1 MAKRT
6 ASAKKQARAG
16 ARRAVR
22 NRSVKSAVK
31 TRVTRARRAVAEHDV
46 DAAREIGL
54 AAVSGLDR
62 AAEKGILHPNNAARR
77 KSRLMKLLN
86 SVVAAEPE
94 AATAAKR
101 SAKKATPAKK
111 AAPAK
116 PAAPAAK
123 GAPAKKATAKPAAAK
138 KTPAKKK

>member
-54 AAVSGLDR
+54 ASVSGLER
-62 AAEKGILHPNNAARR
+62 AAEKGILHPNSAARR
-77 KSRLMKLLN
+77 KSRVMKLAN
-86 SVVAAEPE
+86 PVVAADPE
-94 AATAAKR
+94 AATAA
-101 SAKKATPAKK
+101 TPARKDAPHGQH
-111 AAPAK
+111 AAPAQK
-116 PAAPAAK
+116 PGRA
-123 GAPAKKATAKPAAAK
+123 
-138 KTPAKKK
+138 